1 MMMKTNLIITASVL
15 IVVAALAATIPSIKA
30 DVLVGCSG
38 NSHDRDNPTGSGN
51 PHDSG
56 EAGNPH
62 DVGGGHNLHET
73 DACPG
78 S

>member
-1 MMMKTNLIITASVL
+1 MIAI
-15 IVVAALAATIPSIKA
+15 AAFAATIPSIKA

-38 NSHDRDNPTGSGN
+38 NPHDRDNPNGSGN

>member
-1 MMMKTNLIITASVL
+1 MKMKTNLIIIASVL
-15 IVVAALAATIPSIKA
+15 IAVTAFAATISSAKV

-38 NSHDRDNPTGSGN
+38 NPHDRDNPTGSGN

>member
-1 MMMKTNLIITASVL
+1 MMMKTNLIIIASVL
-15 IVVAALAATIPSIKA
+15 IAVAVFAATISSAKA

-38 NSHDRDNPTGSGN
+38 IPHDRDNPTGSGN